1 MTATLAAPVEKTY
14 NGWSNYFTWN
24 ISLWISN
31 SERLYELSLTCDS
44 YEEFKYKLGVSGTNK
59 CETPDGVDFEH
70 PDLNIAELDE
80 LFQVED
86 WGLNNN
92 QKPAIRGLF
101 YYLVSSTYVLPARAT
116 STLVLLLQHC

>member
-1 MTATLAAPVEKTY
+1 MLIRLCEACAANRLTAAGPACIICKYQATPTMTATLAAPVEKTF
-14 NGWSNYFTWN
+14 NGWSSYETWN
-24 ISLWISN
+24 VALWISN

-86 WGLNNN
+86 
-92 QKPAIRGLF
+92 
-101 YYLVSSTYVLPARAT
+101 
-116 STLVLLLQHC
+116 

>member
-14 NGWSNYFTWN
+14 QGWANYETWN
-24 ISLWISN
+24 VSLWISN
-31 SERLYELSLTCDS
+31 SERLYQLSLTCNS
-44 YEEFKYKLGVSGTNK
+44 YEEFKCKLGVPDINTF
-59 CETPDGVDFEH
+59 ETPDGVDFDD
-70 PDLNIAELDE
+70 PSLNIAELDE

-101 YYLVSSTYVLPARAT
+101 YYLVAASTYVLPARAT
-116 STLVLLLQHC
+116 STGVLLLQ